1 MTEPKIE
8 KGIPVS
14 PRQNN
19 GGRKRGSGPFSKVLI
34 KMGVGDSALFD
45 LIPNKMDAAARNAF
59 GKGAYAVRTV
69 EGGCRVWRLK

>member
-8 KGIPVS
+8 KGIPVA
-14 PRQNN
+14 PPMH
-19 GGRKRGSGPFSKVLI
+19 GRKRGSGKYSKILI
-34 KMGVGDSALFD
+34 RMDVGDSAWFD
-45 LIPNKMDAAARNAF
+45 ASTIQMVAAARNAF